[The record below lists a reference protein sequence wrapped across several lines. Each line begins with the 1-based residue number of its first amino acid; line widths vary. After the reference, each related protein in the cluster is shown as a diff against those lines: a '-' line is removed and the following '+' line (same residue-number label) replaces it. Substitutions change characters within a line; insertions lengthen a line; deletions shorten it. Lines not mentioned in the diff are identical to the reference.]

1 MRIKTPAQPLV
12 FRFQGVSALMLAV
25 QRLYALR
32 PCPHSRLALFAGQY
46 YLAVGGGFGQ
56 RDRVLR
62 AVGASGRRLG
72 ACPVLYAYLAEHGRE
87 ISRNAVQEL
96 GRALFG
102 GNG

>member
-1 MRIKTPAQPLV
+1 M
-12 FRFQGVSALMLAV
+12 
-25 QRLYALR
+25 
-32 PCPHSRLALFAGQY
+32 
-46 YLAVGGGFGQ
+46 
-56 RDRVLR
+56 LR